1 MALEKVVEVDQ
12 IEVKGEYSIQV
23 RQATK
28 VLDDGKQIGGV
39 SYHRHVVHPNS
50 SLDNEDAKVKKI
62 AEALFDADC
71 IEAYFVSQNG
81 HPSGDPSDSWTLAQ
95 LQKYCDNRNITHYP
109 EAVEAV
115 DAVEAV
121 EEVLWAEGDE
131 LPEGVEVGDVKTEA
145 VEGVDA
151 VEAKAKDTK
160 ASLLSAIPSE

>member
-1 MALEKVVEVDQ
+1 MALTKEVKYDK
-12 IEVKGEYSIQV
+12 IEVVGDMKAVQC
-23 RQATK
+23 RQAT
-28 VLDDGKQIGGV
+28 VISEDGKEL
-39 SYHRHVVHPNS
+39 SRSFHRHVLHPDSDISGEPQETQDICNAVWT
-50 SLDNEDAKVKKI
+50 DAVK
-62 AEALFDADC
+62 ADWFLKQH
-71 IEAYFVSQNG
+71 EY
-81 HPSGDPSDSWTLAQ
+81 PSGDPSDSWTLAQ

-160 ASLLSAIPSE
+160 ASLLSAIAE